1 MNGQSEFQILRSS
14 VKQQRRQRQRQRK
27 RRLKIKNLGNGDYFV
42 IISSSSHPLLLTEH
56 AANELVEAPLK

>member
-14 VKQQRRQRQRQRK
+14 VKQQRRQQQRK
-27 RRLKIKNLGNGDYFV
+27 RRLKIKICEIVPFFM
-42 IISSSSHPLLLTEH
+42 ITASSSHPLLLTEH